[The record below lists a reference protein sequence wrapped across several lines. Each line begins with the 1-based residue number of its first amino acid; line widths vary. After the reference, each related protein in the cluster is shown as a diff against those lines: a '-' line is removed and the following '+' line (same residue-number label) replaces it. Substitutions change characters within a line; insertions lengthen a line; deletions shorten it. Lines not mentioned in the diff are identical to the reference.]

1 MADPRATPTSAVP
14 RSRTLATAAGVGLA
28 VAVLLVLAALVVPPA
43 FDWQVWARSAKA
55 QASGDLPPLHGFW
68 RAGVG
73 IGTVPAVLLAVAGVA
88 WGGRLADRLG
98 WRSLLLVAYGAGLAW
113 LLALA
118 LTDGESGLTRKL
130 GADDEYLPTA
140 REVDDVGAFLS
151 GFIDRIPD
159 ESEGQ
164 WPTHVAGHPP
174 GMTLFFVLLVRLG
187 LGGDLAAAIVVVLL
201 AATLAPAV
209 LVTLRVLG
217 AGAAARR
224 AAPFLVLTPSAVFLA
239 TSGDAVIAVTTA
251 WGMACLA
258 AGARAS
264 RTGPWLAW
272 SGLAGVLLGLGVL
285 MSYGMPLIGLVA
297 LAVLVVARSW
307 RPLPVAAA
315 TALVVVLVF
324 AAAGF
329 AWWEAYPVL
338 VERYW
343 AGIATL
349 RPASYWV
356 WGNLAALLLSAG
368 LAVGAGAGAWGA
380 HVVAAVRARR
390 GGATSAGAATDA
402 APDAE
407 ALPGGDL
414 RALLWLAGGG
424 FACVLAADAS
434 GMSKAEVERIWLP
447 FIPWLTLSLALLPA
461 RWRAPALGLQVL
473 LALVLEHLLYTS
485 W

>member
-1 MADPRATPTSAVP
+1 MADLPPTSTSAPAAGP
-14 RSRTLATAAGVGLA
+14 RPRTVATAAGVGLV
-28 VAVLLVLAALVVPPA
+28 VAALLVLAALVVPPA
-43 FDWQVWARSAKA
+43 VDWQVWARSARA
-55 QASGDLPPLHGFW
+55 QVSGDLPPLHGFW
-68 RAGVG
+68 RPGVG
-73 IGTVPAVLLAVAGVA
+73 VGTVPALLLAAAGVA

-98 WRSLLLVAYGAGLAW
+98 WRGLLLVAYGAGLAW

-140 REVDDVGAFLS
+140 RAVDDVGAFLQ
-151 GFIDRIPD
+151 GFTARIPD

-187 LGGDLAAAIVVVLL
+187 LGGDLAAAVVVVLL

-217 AGAAARR
+217 AEAAARR
-224 AAPFLVLTPSAVFLA
+224 AAPFLVLTPSAVYLA

-251 WGMACLA
+251 WGLACLA

-264 RTGPWLAW
+264 RTGGWLAWRGLAW

-297 LAVLVVARSW
+297 LAVLLVARSW

-315 TALVVVLVF
+315 TALVVVLLF

-349 RPASYWV
+349 RPASYWA

-380 HVVAAVRARR
+380 HVAAALRARR
-390 GGATSAGAATDA
+390 SD
-402 APDAE
+402 E
-407 ALPGGDL
+407 PGPGPDL

-461 RWRAPALGLQVL
+461 RWRTPALGLQVV